1 MRNRDVFKMAN
12 GGEMYDDFFEGDDD
26 FDLSTFGTPFSLGED
41 FLKFFF
47 LPPPPPLEGW
57 P

>member
-26 FDLSTFGTPFSLGED
+26 FDLSTFGTRFSLGED
-41 FLKFFF
+41 FLEFFF